1 MEILVNVVGLLIILA
16 VIYFR
21 RKNKRE
27 LQEATAAQQSAKD
40 GVAADQYKLAT
51 MYVKGQ
57 GVKQDY
63 QEAVKWYRLA
73 AEQGEVNAQSALGL
87 MYDNG
92 EGVSKDDR
100 EAIKWYRLAGE
111 QGDANAQ
118 YTLGLKYASG
128 EGIAQ
133 DDKEAVKWF
142 HLSVDN
148 GTFSAFQNL
157 AEAYAEG
164 KGVEKNLVEALKW
177 YHLSAA
183 VFDRRGSLGN
193 WKKTME
199 GRTHVSE
206 QMSPSQIEESQS
218 LARDWQ
224 PASQR
229 EQGE

>member
-1 MEILVNVVGLLIILA
+1 MEILVNVVGLLIIFA
-16 VIYFR
+16 VIFFK

-27 LQEATAAQQSAKD
+27 LKEATAAQQSAKD
-40 GVAADQYKLAT
+40 GVAADQYKLGT

-63 QEAVKWYRLA
+63 QEAVNWYRLA

-87 MYDNG
+87 MYNKG
-92 EGVSKDDR
+92 EGISKDDQ

-118 YTLGLKYASG
+118 YTLGLKYSNG
-128 EGIAQ
+128 EGVTK
-133 DDKEAVKWF
+133 DDKEAVHWF
-142 HLSVDN
+142 HLSVDHGN
-148 GTFSAFQNL
+148 FSALENM

-177 YHLSAA
+177 YHLAAA
-183 VFDRRGSLGN
+183 VFDRRGSLGS

-199 GRTHVSE
+199 GRTKVSE
-206 QMSPSQIEESQS
+206 QMSPSQLDDAQN
-218 LARDWQ
+218 LAKQWQ

-229 EQGE
+229 EQEE